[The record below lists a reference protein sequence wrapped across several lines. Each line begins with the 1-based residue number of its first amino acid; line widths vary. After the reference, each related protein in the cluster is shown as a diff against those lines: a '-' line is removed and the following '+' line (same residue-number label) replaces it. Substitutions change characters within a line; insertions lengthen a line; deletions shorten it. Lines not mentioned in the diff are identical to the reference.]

1 MFHRRGE
8 PVGDFSKARQSVCTA
23 AGVAGIVFHDLRRS
37 CVRNLEKSGV
47 GQAVAM
53 KITGHKTASVYRRY
67 RIVDEADQRE
77 ALLRVEAAVSVRQ
90 ERKVVVLGEARGG
103 GA

>member
-8 PVGDFSKARQSVCTA
+8 PVGDFGKAWQTACTA

-47 GQAVAM
+47 SQAVAM
-53 KITGHKTASVYRRY
+53 KITGHKTASVDRRY
-67 RIVDEADQRE
+67 WIVDEADQRE
-77 ALLRVEAAVSVRQ
+77 ALLRVGSWPLVNPSISAP
-90 ERKVVVLGEARGG
+90 
-103 GA
+103 